1 MLEIPPWG
9 AQHFVELTAEQNTY
23 LGRAVAYFER
33 PFDRLTLFCKIEGA
47 KIDNNEM
54 EAALMLTGRN
64 PNYAYFH
71 KLVDLNYTPPSTA
84 TKCLQQIVA
93 ERGVNAAYTP
103 LR

>member
-64 PNYAYFH
+64 RNYAYFY
-71 KLVDLNYTPPSTA
+71 KTGGP
-84 TKCLQQIVA
+84 
-93 ERGVNAAYTP
+93 
-103 LR
+103 

>member
-1 MLEIPPWG
+1 VALVKAI
-9 AQHFVELTAEQNTY
+9 
-23 LGRAVAYFER
+23 AYFER
-33 PFDRLTLFCKIEGA
+33 HLDRLTLFCKIEGA

-54 EAALMLTGRN
+54 KVALKPIVRN